1 MKIVNQLT
9 FPNVS
14 YVTMQ
19 SFEEENLREE
29 GKHTTVANSG
39 CGLCSSVMVAHR
51 LIANCNFELNDAI
64 NLSYEIKANAY
75 RGTDYKIYAPA
86 FAEKLNLKLETTN
99 DTERVRY
106 CLKTGGTV
114 VAHVGGDNET
124 HVGIF
129 SHGGHYVV
137 VINEEPDGRV
147 AVVDPSFKPDKY
159 EEEGR
164 KGKVEIKSE
173 VIALCSLN
181 ELAKDCSTRNPS
193 FYLFWRN

>member
-9 FPNVS
+9 YPNVS

-64 NLSYEIKANAY
+64 KLSYEIKANAY
-75 RGTDYKIYAPA
+75 RGTNYKIYAPA

-114 VAHVGGDNET
+114 VAHVGWLRNVLKFVFFDDFNT
-124 HVGIF
+124 AKVCI
-129 SHGGHYVV
+129 YNCA
-137 VINEEPDGRV
+137 VIVLE
-147 AVVDPSFKPDKY
+147 FKNDVW
-159 EEEGR
+159 R
-164 KGKVEIKSE
+164 
-173 VIALCSLN
+173 LHSLIN
-181 ELAKDCSTRNPS
+181 I
-193 FYLFWRN
+193 